1 MLSLKELGLIK
12 SESSKVSRIF
22 EEIIPDFFD
31 VKYEKPKDYISFCWN
46 KYESL
51 PRPDE
56 NPKNKEQGDKSTIG
70 KFFELC
76 LATLFI
82 RESLVP
88 FYMQANV
95 AFVPGVDY
103 DFIFYTAQRG
113 PICVSA
119 KTSLRERYKQAD
131 LEGALLKNVHRR
143 SKTYLITLSDE
154 FKNIKEK
161 INHGD
166 SIGLDDCIK
175 ATTDEFDALI
185 KELKTFDLLLA
196 EKVDVIQSSI
206 TITNELVNKAI
217 EKR

>member
-1 MLSLKELGLIK
+1 MLSLKDLGLIK
-12 SESSKVSRIF
+12 SETTKVSKRF
-22 EEIIPDFFD
+22 EELIPNIFD
-31 VKYEKPKDYISFCWN
+31 IQY
-46 KYESL
+46 SL
-51 PRPDE
+51 PHEYIKICWKKFEDSNE
-56 NPKNKEQGDKSTIG
+56 EHDVNTNG
-70 KFFELC
+70 KFFEIC

-82 RESLVP
+82 RESLLP
-88 FYMQANV
+88 FYMQAKV

-103 DFIFYTAQRG
+103 DFIFYTSQRG

-161 INHGD
+161 ILHGD

-175 ATTDEFDALI
+175 ATTDEFDKLI
-185 KELKTFDLLLA
+185 QELKNYTFLLA
-196 EKVDVIQSSI
+196 ERVSIIESSI
-206 TITNELVNKAI
+206 MITNDLIQKAKEHI
-217 EKR
+217 